1 MRRENNRLRMSL
13 KQKEEKEMN
22 KRELPIDSDTSD
34 ETPSAS
40 EVLMKSVSPDA
51 KKRAKYR
58 LKLDPP
64 ASDSVKRDLRLD
76 RISIP
81 SEKKCYTQL
90 KVEEFMLQDVNSIV
104 VPDIKASKKILD
116 TCLCQEEIFIK
127 NI

>member
-1 MRRENNRLRMSL
+1 MR
-13 KQKEEKEMN
+13 
-22 KRELPIDSDTSD
+22 
-34 ETPSAS
+34 
-40 EVLMKSVSPDA
+40 

-81 SEKKCYTQL
+81 SEKKCYTKL

-104 VPDIKASKKILD
+104 VPDIKASKK
-116 TCLCQEEIFIK
+116 
-127 NI
+127 NIRYMLMSRRDLHQKYLVDMDHSCSYQ